1 MMPRTSRT
9 VSSLALALGLL
20 TMPVSTS
27 ASLSPIKVTPQA
39 GQIRMQ
45 DLRSYFWYI
54 CTYSNTLHC
63 LTTRS
68 KKSIQEV
75 HSFLSG

>member
-1 MMPRTSRT
+1 
-9 VSSLALALGLL
+9 
-20 TMPVSTS
+20 
-27 ASLSPIKVTPQA
+27 
-39 GQIRMQ
+39 MQ